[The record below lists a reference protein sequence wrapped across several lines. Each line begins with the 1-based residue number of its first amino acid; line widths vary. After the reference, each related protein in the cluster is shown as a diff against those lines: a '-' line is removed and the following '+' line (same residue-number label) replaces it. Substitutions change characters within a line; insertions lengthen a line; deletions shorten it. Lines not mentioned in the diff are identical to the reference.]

1 MQSPRPELIPCIV
14 SGGAGTR
21 LWPVSRQAFPKPFI
35 RLADDQSLLQKAFL
49 RAARLPGVKRVMIIT
64 NQQAQLRTLDECR
77 AVNAGGL
84 ALELLLEPEGRNTA
98 PALAAAAAD
107 LLEREP
113 EANPLLLALPA
124 DHLIADEAAFAAAV
138 EKAARLAAAGRIVV
152 FGLTPSRA
160 ETGFGYIEAG
170 AAIGADGQEVARFVE
185 KPDRA
190 AAESYLAGGR
200 HLWNSGMFCFSAAA
214 LCAELAEHAPQ
225 VLAAVRDCLAHSP
238 ASPHADH
245 RLRALEHERFVRCP
259 DISIDYAVMEHTRA
273 AAVVRCELGWSDI
286 GNWDSLA
293 EQFPADADGNR
304 VSGDALLRDS
314 RDCFI
319 QSRGR
324 LIAMLGVDNLAVVDT
339 PDALLVAKRERS
351 QDVRELARRLQEQNH
366 PAWRLHLSSQRPWGH
381 YTVLADSERYKIKR
395 IVVKPGA
402 ALSLQMHH
410 HRSEHWIVVS
420 GTAMVTHGQ
429 EERLLHTNESTFIP
443 AGETHRLSNPGL
455 IDLVL
460 IEVQS
465 GEYLGEDDIVRFAD
479 DYGRSEAAP

>member
-1 MQSPRPELIPCIV
+1 MQTHTPELIPCIV

-49 RAARLPGVKRVMIIT
+49 RAARLPGVKRVIIIT

-77 AVNAGGL
+77 AVNAGEL

-113 EANPLLLALPA
+113 ESNPLLLALPA

-138 EKAARLAAAGRIVV
+138 EKAARLAGGGRIVV

-185 KPDRA
+185 KPDLV
-190 AAESYLAGGR
+190 AAEGYLAGGR

-214 LCAELAEHAPQ
+214 LCAELAEHAPD

-238 ASPHADH
+238 ASLHADH
-245 RLRALEHERFVRCP
+245 RLRALERERFGRCP
-259 DISIDYAVMEHTRA
+259 DISIDYALMERTRV

-314 RDCFI
+314 HDCFI

-339 PDALLVAKRERS
+339 PDALLVADRGRS
-351 QDVRELARRLQEQNH
+351 QEVRELARRLQDQGH

-420 GTAMVTHGQ
+420 GTATVTHGEQ
-429 EERLLHTNESTFIP
+429 ERLLHTNESTFIP